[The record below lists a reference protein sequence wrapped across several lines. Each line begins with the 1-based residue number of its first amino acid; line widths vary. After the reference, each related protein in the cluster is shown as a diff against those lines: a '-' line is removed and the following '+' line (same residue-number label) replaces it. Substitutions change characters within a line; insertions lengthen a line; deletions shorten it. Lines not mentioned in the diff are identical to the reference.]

1 MKISIITV
9 VRNNKETIKDAINS
23 VLNQRYRDIE
33 YIIIDGAST
42 DGTIEIIQSYG
53 DKITKFISEAD
64 KGLYDAMNKGIALS
78 NGEVI
83 GILNSDDFYLDQ
95 FVLCKVAKIFSK
107 ESGSDIVLG
116 NVDFVLPVN
125 LNKQVRL
132 FSSFYFQ
139 SWKLRFGFMPAHPS
153 AFIRRSAYEKVGVYS
168 LGYQIAADFDWFCRA
183 FLIHNLKYSKV
194 DKVLVRMREGGV
206 STSGLKSYY
215 ISSKEQLKSLK
226 KNKIYSNILFIL
238 VRLPIKFIQ
247 KFYKSFLSKNW
258 YKIPLAAIKTLKFF

>member
-1 MKISIITV
+1 MSIKFSIITV
-9 VRNNKETIKDAINS
+9 SLNSEKYIKTAINS
-23 VLNQRYRDIE
+23 VLSQRYENIE
-33 YIIIDGAST
+33 YIIIDGKSN
-42 DGTIEIIQSYG
+42 DGTIDIIRSYG
-53 DKITKFISEAD
+53 NRITSFISEPD
-64 KGLYDAMNKGIALS
+64 NGIYDAMNKGIALS

-95 FVLCKVAKIFSK
+95 SVLCKVAKIFSK

-153 AFIRRSAYEKVGVYS
+153 AFIRRSAYEKVGAYS

-215 ISSKEQLKSLK
+215 TSSKEQLKSLRQ
-226 KNKIYSNILFIL
+226 NKIYSNILFIL

-247 KFYKSFLSKNW
+247 KFF
-258 YKIPLAAIKTLKFF
+258 

>member
-1 MKISIITV
+1 MSIKFSIITV
-9 VRNNKETIKDAINS
+9 SLNSEKYIKTAIDS
-23 VLNQRYRDIE
+23 VLSQRYENIE
-33 YIIIDGAST
+33 YIIIDGKSN
-42 DGTIEIIQSYG
+42 DGTINIIKSYG
-53 DKITKFISEAD
+53 NRITSFISESD
-64 KGLYDAMNKGIALS
+64 NGIYDAMNKGISLS

-95 FVLCKVAKIFSK
+95 SVLCKVAKIFSK
-107 ESGSDIVLG
+107 EPKSDIVLG
-116 NVDFVLPVN
+116 NVDFVLPVDF
-125 LNKQVRL
+125 NKQVRL

-139 SWKLRFGFMPAHPS
+139 SWKLRFGFMPPHPS
-153 AFIRRSAYEKVGVYS
+153 TFIRRSAYEKVGLYS

-215 ISSKEQLKSLK
+215 VSSKEQLKSLRQ
-226 KNKIYSNILFIL
+226 NKIYSNILFIL

-247 KFYKSFLSKNW
+247 KFF
-258 YKIPLAAIKTLKFF
+258 